1 MSGAPKHPL
10 DPIGWSALI
19 ALAFLVL
26 AAIRLTIPSAE
37 FFDEVHYLPAARA
50 LIEAVEY
57 PNPEHP
63 LLGKQIIA
71 AGILIFGD
79 TPLGWRIFPLIFGT
93 IALFAAMRALW
104 FASLNRFA
112 TLAYGFLLVTG
123 FLLFIN
129 SRIAILDI
137 FMLAFLMLAFWHFAA
152 AMRQPETGRWRLAAS
167 GIALGLA
174 MGAKWNAVPIAPL
187 FGLTFLA
194 VRFRAGRR
202 RLLTSKRGA
211 PVPGVSLIE
220 AAVWL
225 GALPLAVYA
234 ATFWP
239 GYLVENGPLVERG
252 LIGFHQHI
260 FHLQSTL
267 TDGHPYQSQ
276 WWQWMLNLHGIWYL
290 YEVADGAQR
299 GVFLIGNPLT
309 MLLGLPAII
318 WAGWVGIFRGRND
331 AFAVMLLYVVSLGFW
346 IIAAK
351 PTQFYFHYM
360 LPSMFLL
367 AALAL
372 ALDDLRL
379 RGWDWLAGIVLAG
392 SACMF
397 AWFWPVLSAAELDNI
412 DAYQSYTWLEDW
424 V

>member
-1 MSGAPKHPL
+1 MSGAPEHPR
-10 DPIGWSALI
+10 DPIGWSTLI
-19 ALAFLVL
+19 ALAFLAM

-37 FFDEVHYLPAARA
+37 FFDEVHYVPAARA
-50 LIEAVEY
+50 LIEAVDY

-79 TPLGWRIFPLIFGT
+79 NALGWRIFPLLFGT

-123 FLLFIN
+123 FLVFIN

-137 FMLAFLMLAFWHFAA
+137 FMLAFLVLAFWQFAA

-194 VRFRAGRR
+194 LRFRAGRR

-239 GYLVENGPLVERG
+239 GYLVENSPLVERG

-267 TDGHPYQSQ
+267 TDSHPYQSQ

-290 YEVADGAQR
+290 YEVSDGAQR

-351 PTQFYFHYM
+351 PTLFYFHYM